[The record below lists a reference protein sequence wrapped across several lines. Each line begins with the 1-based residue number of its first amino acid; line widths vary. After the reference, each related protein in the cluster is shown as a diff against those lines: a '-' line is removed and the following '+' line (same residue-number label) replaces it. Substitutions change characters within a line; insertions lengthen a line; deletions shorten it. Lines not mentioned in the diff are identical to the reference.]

1 MRACDDEQG
10 SSSPVRHECNEQGRS
25 ARAQGSSPALC
36 RVPRAMNEW
45 AWAKGEPRQSRVG
58 SKRAAPQRALPR
70 TSARSLARS
79 ERKLACHERCAQH
92 CSRAQRARTR
102 AHSQH
107 CSRAQRAMSPAQR
120 AMSRAQ
126 RAMARAPSERCRAP
140 SERCRARTAS
150 DSSRAM
156 SAGARSEHQ
165 CVRRLAI
172 GMQQLCDERMGCAH
186 MASNGC
192 VRAAHGR
199 ATRRVFALRLKIVL
213 NV

>member
-1 MRACDDEQG
+1 MVHEHKAAALPCVVGYEQWTNGHGRRQGTAVACGQQA
-10 SSSPVRHECNEQGRS
+10 SCATTRTASRK
-25 ARAQGSSPALC
+25 RAQPRAQRAQA
-36 RVPRAMNEW
+36 RVPRALR
-45 AWAKGEPRQSRVG
+45 P
-58 SKRAAPQRALPR
+58 AL
-70 TSARSLARS
+70 LARTAS
-79 ERKLACHERCAQH
+79 DG
-92 CSRAQRARTR
+92 
-102 AHSQH
+102 
-107 CSRAQRAMSPAQR
+107 SRAQRAMSRAQRAMSRAQR

-126 RAMARAPSERCRAP
+126 RAMARAP

-165 CVRRLAI
+165 CVRRLAM

-199 ATRRVFALRLKIVL
+199 ATRRVFALRLDRFECLI
-213 NV
+213 